1 MKSGSSRSKI
11 IFHIDM
17 NSFYASVEMA
27 DHPELRGKPLA
38 IAGNP
43 EERKGVIV
51 TSSYEARKYGV
62 KTTMLVGEA
71 KRLCPSLLIRRPN
84 FERYKEVSQAMFS
97 LLREVTPM
105 VQPVSIDEGYIDVT
119 DVASSHYPPDL
130 AKEIQQ
136 RIYQELQV
144 PCSIGIAPNKF
155 LAKMASDMKKP
166 MGITILRKRD
176 LSRKL
181 WPLPVRDMNGVGE
194 KTNEK
199 LKKIGIE
206 TIEDLATKEEYEV
219 KALLGINGQKLH
231 QRANGFDDREVDP
244 EAIHSF
250 KSIGTSTTLPE
261 DTTSETH
268 INETFRKLADKV
280 ENRMKRKNVVGQQIQ
295 IMIRYNNRKT
305 VTRSRSLQEYVDK
318 REDIWREAVDLF
330 EEHWNQQP
338 IRLLGITLSEL
349 VERTEAVEQLN
360 LFSYE
365 WVAEKEPLYK
375 AMEELRQKYGE
386 GIFHKAK
393 TPPATI
399 STSFQKDFLDD

>member
-1 MKSGSSRSKI
+1 MKSGKSGAKI

-27 DHPELRGKPLA
+27 EHPELQGKPLA
-38 IAGNP
+38 IAGDP
-43 EERKGVIV
+43 EERRGVIV

-71 KRLCPSLLIRRPN
+71 KKLCPSLLIRRPN

-97 LLREVTPM
+97 LLKEVTPM
-105 VQPVSIDEGYIDVT
+105 VQPVSIDEGYMDVT
-119 DVASSHYPPDL
+119 DVADSHHPPDL
-130 AKEIQQ
+130 AKELQQ
-136 RIYQELQV
+136 RIYEELQV

-155 LAKMASDMKKP
+155 LAKMASDMQKP

-176 LSRKL
+176 LPLKL
-181 WPLPVRDMNGVGE
+181 WPLPVREMHGVGE

-199 LKKIGIE
+199 LKNAGIE
-206 TIEDLATKEEYEV
+206 TIRDLVAKEEYEM
-219 KALLGINGQKLH
+219 KALLGVNGQKLH
-231 QRANGFDDREVDP
+231 RRANGLDDREVDP

-250 KSIGTSTTLPE
+250 KSIGSSTTLPE
-261 DTTSETH
+261 DTVSETQ
-268 INETFRKLADKV
+268 INETFRKLALKV

-305 VTRSRSLQEYVDK
+305 MTRSRTFQGYVDK

-330 EEHWNQQP
+330 EAHWNQQP
-338 IRLLGITLSEL
+338 VRLLGITLAEL
-349 VERTEAVEQLN
+349 VEKNEVVEQLN

-365 WVAEKEPLYK
+365 KVAQKEPLYR
-375 AMEELRQKYGE
+375 AMEELREKYGE
-386 GIFHKAK
+386 GVFEKAK